1 MAIEASGISYRIP
14 CLISSRGNPTQ
25 NNRIPNVFSVIC
37 KVGVQN
43 LQWGLQNGNSVCIS
57 NSKLFRSLLH
67 TYPNRKRRT
76 RRNVAIVAES
86 VANVNRDTSGSE
98 WWDNLRGA
106 ASPRS
111 SDIVWPAA
119 GAFVAM
125 SIMELIDI
133 MIAPKG
139 LKLTI
144 APFGAVCAVLFS
156 APTSPAAQK
165 YNMFVSH
172 IGCAALGV
180 IALAVFGPGWVARSV
195 ALAASVA
202 FMIYFGSFHPPAAG
216 LPILFID
223 GPKFQHL
230 QWWYSIFPGAAGCIL
245 LCLMQ
250 ELVTFLKK
258 NYKF

>member
-1 MAIEASGISYRIP
+1 M
-14 CLISSRGNPTQ
+14 
-25 NNRIPNVFSVIC
+25 FSAIC
-37 KVGVQN
+37 KVGVRN
-43 LQWGLQNGNSVCIS
+43 SRLGFQNGNSICIS
-57 NSKLFRSLLH
+57 DSKFLGSLLLA
-67 TYPNRKRRT
+67 YPKKKSRIRRDG
-76 RRNVAIVAES
+76 VIVAES
-86 VANVNRDTSGSE
+86 VANVNSGTSGSE
-98 WWDNLRGA
+98 WWNNLGGGVR
-106 ASPRS
+106 PRS
-111 SDIVWPAA
+111 SDVVWPAA
-119 GAFVAM
+119 GAFLAM
-125 SIMELIDI
+125 AIMELIDI

-144 APFGAVCAVLFS
+144 APFGAVCAVLFT

-202 FMIYFGSFHPPAAG
+202 FMIYSGSFHPPAAG

-250 ELVTFLKK
+250 ELVTFLKT